1 MGRGTA
7 LSCSGF
13 RGAANYPLF
22 LLWQV
27 PSPPALSALGPQ
39 GAERLLLW
47 HSGGSPGPSLCSE
60 APQEGFGTPF
70 HGGHRGCSGPGS
82 APCSNS
88 ISCKFSSG
96 SPLAQACLLPLGQR
110 GERPGPSVL
119 TSGNPCWGRVSGQRP
134 SSEPLTPFP
143 SPAVPVAWAGIA
155 GRTSGEGN
163 SGPSFSPG
171 AARAASLLFSQ
182 EAVHSAVPGQGNTA
196 CHTSVG
202 GLKVTGNVAG
212 IRSGAPSSPS
222 PSRGC
227 QVWAYP
233 LLLSL
238 FGVPGDKAET

>member
-1 MGRGTA
+1 MGPLLFWVQGSRQLLILPALASPQPPNPFLPWTHRELRGC
-7 LSCSGF
+7 CSGT
-13 RGAANYPLF
+13 
-22 LLWQV
+22 
-27 PSPPALSALGPQ
+27 
-39 GAERLLLW
+39 
-47 HSGGSPGPSLCSE
+47 GPSLCSE
-60 APQEGFGTPF
+60 APQEGLGTHFP
-70 HGGHRGCSGPGS
+70 GGHRGCSGPGS

-88 ISCKFSSG
+88 ITCKFSSG
-96 SPLAQACLLPLGQR
+96 SPLAQGCLLPLGQR

-119 TSGNPCWGRVSGQRP
+119 TLGNPWGGRVSGQRP

-155 GRTSGEGN
+155 GRTSGN
-163 SGPSFSPG
+163 RGPSFSPG

-182 EAVHSAVPGQGNTA
+182 EAVHSAVPGRVDTA

-202 GLKVTGNVAG
+202 GLKVAGNVAG
-212 IRSGAPSSPS
+212 IRSGALSSPS
-222 PSRGC
+222 PSRAC